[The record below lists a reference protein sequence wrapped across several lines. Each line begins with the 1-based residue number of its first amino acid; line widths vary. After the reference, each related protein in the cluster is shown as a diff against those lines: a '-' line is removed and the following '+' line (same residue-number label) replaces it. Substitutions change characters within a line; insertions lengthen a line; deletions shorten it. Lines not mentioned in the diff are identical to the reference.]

1 AVKALCQRGLR
12 EDALTVVRERIREL
26 RSEDDRRGQMLLASA
41 AVDAMFDCGAAGEA
55 LALAEQSLA
64 IIRELGDMCEEAW
77 MLQKLAEVRLARGE
91 LTEALLAAQEALAL
105 FQAAGDKQGQAAAL
119 EALTHVYTAKHEVDK
134 APNRLQGL
142 SLLSDVAGAVARR
155 DMQGFQEA
163 LEQLRRTQGVDDRDL
178 DASLGRLLLQDAA
191 AKDFFTRGVASHFQ
205 VSIEEAEALTSGGPV
220 SHLQR
225 AKGYDRAGL
234 YWMFRQS
241 SMGYGPS
248 FRPVQA
254 IYRHGD
260 QYHNGSG
267 TSALSVL
274 KDDTLEDWEQ
284 VAFVQAHA
292 GVLDGALQATAI
304 PGAP

>member
-1 AVKALCQRGLR
+1 MDIWQELGNVKGEATALSTAVKALCQRGLR
-12 EDALTVVRERIREL
+12 EDLGFIDTRLVLYADARVAFHQQTAHPNCELCRGVKFALELLSIPTWL
-26 RSEDDRRGQMLLASA
+26 RSEDDRPIAAVHEHMCLCVFSLDLHSFDWLAA
-41 AVDAMFDCGAAGEA
+41 GVDAMFDCGAAGEA

-178 DASLGRLLLQDAA
+178 DASLGRLLLQESQR
-191 AKDFFTRGVASHFQ
+191 FET
-205 VSIEEAEALTSGGPV
+205 AEHS
-220 SHLQR
+220 
-225 AKGYDRAGL
+225 AGI
-234 YWMFRQS
+234 
-241 SMGYGPS
+241 P
-248 FRPVQA
+248 
-254 IYRHGD
+254 
-260 QYHNGSG
+260 
-267 TSALSVL
+267 LS
-274 KDDTLEDWEQ
+274 LEDWASLSSRLC
-284 VAFVQAHA
+284 VRFVS
-292 GVLDGALQATAI
+292 T
-304 PGAP
+304 